1 LDPEASVSGS
11 SNGGCFLEHNA
22 ILHRLGDVDAIS
34 AADADFFAYRVVQG
48 FRILILAKVDSSRA

>member
-22 ILHRLGDVDAIS
+22 VLHRSGSIDAIS
-34 AADADFFAYRVVQG
+34 VSDADFIAYRIVQG
-48 FRILILAKVDSSRA
+48 FRILILANVDSSRA